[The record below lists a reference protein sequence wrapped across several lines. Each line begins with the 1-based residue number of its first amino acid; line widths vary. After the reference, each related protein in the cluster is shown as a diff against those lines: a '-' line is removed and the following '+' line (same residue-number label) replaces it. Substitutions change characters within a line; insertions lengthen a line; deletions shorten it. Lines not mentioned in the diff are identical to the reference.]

1 MMFKEKAAK
10 LLKLNSE
17 LISRSPVTEF
27 LIEELESMG
36 IHPAFIK
43 FLWAESILEGE
54 KEGSLKAS
62 ISKEEL
68 LVILKKAAVFNLNF
82 LFNPVF
88 LLKKHIFSSKDGVN
102 PGLLADLRNRVYY
115 FRYYIDI
122 LEKLQKSGKLLE
134 SDYDE
139 TMQRVNKKLLDGNFN
154 SIISDGVDALSHF
167 FNYKDEFPSLDR
179 ECMKLFLL
187 SRGLND
193 AYEKLL
199 PHYERKELLSVWKI
213 KDVLTGDETSIF
225 DAHLEVTREIK
236 PQRPVLAP
244 LPQEETPTVADQGI
258 TEPVPVIEKKKEDLP
273 PIDFKRE
280 EQVRKA
286 PETMSSKTI
295 EETISAPKKKIE
307 FEEVVEPGVIK
318 PSDDAM
324 EIISKLPS
332 INDEPQVKIIDDEPV
347 QRYEFSF
354 PPRVDPEISTVK
366 EKKNILSLL
375 DQDESLKII
384 QHIFDGDHS
393 DFFSSIEALE
403 KCAGISEARNLLS
416 IIFANAGLSE
426 KNKYARL
433 LTEKTERSFTG

>member
-17 LISRSPVTEF
+17 LISGSPVNEF

-54 KEGSLKAS
+54 KGDGLKAS
-62 ISKEEL
+62 ISKKEL

-102 PGLLADLRNRVYY
+102 PGLLTDLRNRVYY

-122 LEKLQKSGKLLE
+122 LEKLQKSGKLVE

-139 TMQRVNKKLLDGNFN
+139 TMQKVNKKLLDGNFN

-167 FNYKDEFPSLDR
+167 FNYKDEFPSLDK

-199 PHYERKELLSVWKI
+199 PHYEKKELLSVWKI

-225 DAHLEVTREIK
+225 DTHLEITREIK

-244 LPQEETPTVADQGI
+244 LPKEESPDIANKGTQ
-258 TEPVPVIEKKKEDLP
+258 EPVPVIEKKQEDRPSL
-273 PIDFKRE
+273 DFKRE

-307 FEEVVEPGVIK
+307 FEEVEEPGVIK

-332 INDEPQVKIIDDEPV
+332 INDEPQVRIIDDEPV

-354 PPRVDPEISTVK
+354 PPRVDPEISNVK